1 MILGVV
7 GVLAIVLSLALE
19 LAWNLVV
26 RITDTLLHFPL

>member
-19 LAWNLVV
+19 LAWNIVV
-26 RITDTLLHFPL
+26 RITDTFHFPL